1 MSAFLRG
8 LMPTVAA
15 DRVVGKRIYMR
26 PPELRDWESWA
37 RLRAESREFL
47 APWEPTWPRD
57 ALTQASFRQ
66 RIRRYDEESR
76 NDRGYAFFV
85 LRKEDDAIVG
95 GLNLTHVHRGVTQS
109 CSLGYWVGER
119 FARNG
124 YMSDAV
130 RAIVGH
136 VFDEL
141 GLHRIEAACVPT
153 NEASRRLLTKAGFM
167 QEGYAR
173 EYLRI
178 NGEWRDHLLFSYVAT
193 DPRPE

>member
-1 MSAFLRG
+1 MSTFLRG
-8 LMPTVAA
+8 LMPAA
-15 DRVVGKRIYMR
+15 APDRVVGERVYMR

-47 APWEPTWPRD
+47 VPWEPTWPRD
-57 ALTQASFRQ
+57 VLTQASYRQ
-66 RIRRYDEESR
+66 RIRRYGEEAR

-85 LRKEDDAIVG
+85 FRKEDDAIVG

-130 RAIVGH
+130 LAIVGH

-193 DPRPE
+193 DPRPG

>member
-1 MSAFLRG
+1 MSTFLRG
-8 LMPTVAA
+8 LMPAVAP
-15 DRVVGKRIYMR
+15 DRVVGRRIYMR

-47 APWEPTWPRD
+47 VPWEPTWPRD
-57 ALTQASFRQ
+57 VLTQASYRQ

-85 LRKEDDAIVG
+85 FRQEDDAIVG

-130 RAIVGH
+130 LAIVGH

-153 NEASRRLLTKAGFM
+153 NEASRRLLTKVGFM

-178 NGEWRDHLLFSYVAT
+178 NGEWRDRLLFSCVAT

>member
-1 MSAFLRG
+1 MSTFLRG
-8 LMPTVAA
+8 LMPAVAP

-47 APWEPTWPRD
+47 VPWEPTWPRD
-57 ALTQASFRQ
+57 VLTQASYRQ
-66 RIRRYDEESR
+66 RIRRYDEEAR
-76 NDRGYAFFV
+76 NDRGYAFFAF
-85 LRKEDDAIVG
+85 RKEDDAIVG

-130 RAIVGH
+130 LAVIGH

-153 NEASRRLLTKAGFM
+153 NEASRRLLTKVGFM

>member
-1 MSAFLRG
+1 MSTFLRG
-8 LMPTVAA
+8 LMPAVAP
-15 DRVVGKRIYMR
+15 DRVVGRRIYMR

-47 APWEPTWPRD
+47 VPWEPTWPRD
-57 ALTQASFRQ
+57 VLTQASYRQ

-85 LRKEDDAIVG
+85 FRQEDDAIVG

-130 RAIVGH
+130 LAIVGH

-153 NEASRRLLTKAGFM
+153 NEASRRLLTKVGFM

-178 NGEWRDHLLFSYVAT
+178 NGEWRDHLLFSCVAT